1 MTFRPRLRAVSACAV
16 LLATTVPAFAED
28 CTITIGRVVPLTG
41 ALADVG
47 KDTPWID
54 EFKTGIVN
62 DAGGL
67 TVGNQRCKVA
77 FKIYDSKSTVAGS
90 AEAATRAILKDKVN
104 FLLAQGTPDTTN
116 APSDLCERNK
126 VACVAANTP
135 VEAWLYGPDGQPKKY
150 EYAFEFFFSVGD
162 LVKNHIGMMFVIGYG
177 LQRLLLNHVTAQSAE
192 ARGLSPL
199 QAMML
204 PLLVTFGLSITLSQV
219 MLGVFS
225 ADAET
230 IPNGLSFSSFRLTED
245 LSISTLR
252 FCFFVAAGIITAAL
266 AYWLNHTHTGR
277 SLRAASDDPD
287 TAALMGMR
295 TPHVYAVA
303 SGLSL
308 AVASI
313 AGFMIGMSRSFQP
326 FDGPPYLLIAFGVVV
341 IGGIGSLSGVFL
353 GGITLGIVQVFAGT
367 FLGPAAQQIAGY
379 IFILAVLALRP
390 NGIFSRAHR

>member
-1 MTFRPRLRAVSACAV
+1 MS
-16 LLATTVPAFAED
+16 ED
-28 CTITIGRVVPLTG
+28 LYWALIDIVNSILTG
-41 ALADVG
+41 AML
-47 KDTPWID
+47 
-54 EFKTGIVN
+54 
-62 DAGGL
+62 GG
-67 TVGNQRCKVA
+67 
-77 FKIYDSKSTVAGS
+77 S
-90 AEAATRAILKDKVN
+90 
-104 FLLAQGTPDTTN
+104 
-116 APSDLCERNK
+116 
-126 VACVAANTP
+126 
-135 VEAWLYGPDGQPKKY
+135 
-150 EYAFEFFFSVGD
+150 YALISVGLALTFGVMK
-162 LVKNHIGMMFVIGYG
+162 LVNLSHGDWLILAAYLCAAVLPITAGVSVLTLIVVVPVMFGLGYA
-177 LQRLLLNHVTAQSAE
+177 LQRLLLNHITAQSAE

-219 MLGVFS
+219 MLNVFS

-245 LSISTLR
+245 LSVSTLR
-252 FCFFVAAGIITAAL
+252 FCFFIAAGIITAAL
-266 AYWLNHTHTGR
+266 AFWLNRTHTGR
-277 SLRAASDDPD
+277 SLRAASDDPE

-308 AVASI
+308 AVASV

-367 FLGPAAQQIAGY
+367 FFGPAAQQIAGY

-390 NGIFSRAHR
+390 NGIFSRAR

>member
-1 MTFRPRLRAVSACAV
+1 MS
-16 LLATTVPAFAED
+16 ED
-28 CTITIGRVVPLTG
+28 LYWALIDVANSILTG
-41 ALADVG
+41 AML
-47 KDTPWID
+47 
-54 EFKTGIVN
+54 
-62 DAGGL
+62 GG
-67 TVGNQRCKVA
+67 
-77 FKIYDSKSTVAGS
+77 S
-90 AEAATRAILKDKVN
+90 
-104 FLLAQGTPDTTN
+104 
-116 APSDLCERNK
+116 
-126 VACVAANTP
+126 
-135 VEAWLYGPDGQPKKY
+135 
-150 EYAFEFFFSVGD
+150 YALISVGLALTFGVMK
-162 LVKNHIGMMFVIGYG
+162 LVNLSHGDWLILAAYLCAAVLPITAGTSVLALIVVVPVMFAFGYG

-199 QAMML
+199 QATML
-204 PLLVTFGLSITLSQV
+204 PLLVTFGLSITLSQI
-219 MLGVFS
+219 MLSVFS

-245 LSISTLR
+245 LSVSTLR
-252 FCFFVAAGIITAAL
+252 FCFFIAAGMITAAL
-266 AYWLNHTHTGR
+266 AYWLNNTHTGR
-277 SLRAASDDPD
+277 SLRAASDDPE

-308 AVASI
+308 AVASV

-390 NGIFSRAHR
+390 NGIFSGAHR